1 MRGAAVV
8 FGTLITLT
16 IALGTQ
22 AAMSAELR
30 KAGERVAEREGVLQ
44 RVLDPV
50 WYGGELPP
58 IVVEVAPLKASKA
71 PPPSAAARM
80 APRPR
85 TTPAHTGVTARIS

>member
-30 KAGERVAEREGVLQ
+30 KASVRVAERESVLE

-71 PPPSAAARM
+71 PPAAARM
-80 APRPR
+80 APRPS
-85 TTPAHTGVTARIS
+85 TAPAHTGVTARIS

>member
-8 FGTLITLT
+8 FGTLITVT

-30 KAGERVAEREGVLQ
+30 KASDRVAERESVLQ

-58 IVVEVAPLKASKA
+58 IVVEVAPVKGSQA
-71 PPPSAAARM
+71 PSTAARM

-85 TTPAHTGVTARIS
+85 TAPAQTGVTARIS

>member
-16 IALGTQ
+16 VALGTQ
-22 AAMSAELR
+22 AAMSVELR
-30 KAGERVAEREGVLQ
+30 KAADRVAERESVLH

-58 IVVEVAPLKASKA
+58 IVVEVAPPKASKT
-71 PPPSAAARM
+71 PSATARM
-80 APRPR
+80 APRQGR
-85 TTPAHTGVTARIS
+85 ATPSQAGVTARIS